1 MARTNDNNSHART
14 GSPKSSNLKI
24 SKSHLPLLLAFLAGW
39 ADVVSFQTY
48 KMYSSMMTG
57 NFINLV
63 TNLMSQKD
71 STAIQLLVATL
82 VGFSCGYMLYSKIR
96 ANQPL
101 AVIVFVLF
109 ALVDYISLLSIYG
122 KWPVVILAGA
132 SGLINAFSTSSECGI
147 TNMMTGHLMIIS
159 NDLIAKSQINIV
171 SRNVILSFCIGA
183 GACLFIDSQIDSI
196 TFIAQYKF
204 TIIGAMYAGAIVLA
218 ETKMNSSNFESISN
232 DSAETNFDVRV
243 EARTEEMNSVVVS
256 NSNVNRNVRART
268 SSPTASSNSSK
279 ASPMSRVEKY
289 KVRQEIQRINAKV
302 KNNKPTKSKRS
313 RTPDKKKT
321 SSTASTASTATT
333 ATSNAR
339 RSTSATKRSQLA
351 EDKATP
357 KPSTSSKK
365 TNNNNRNR
373 SRSKPP
379 KEIDS
384 EEDSEMDASKIVN
397 ISKKIRSKTPDRKK
411 VSSSTKSAKKTSTK
425 KKATRSKTPPRKQ
438 TAFYEAVHK
447 VPSSSNKS
455 TKKIASSK
463 KKKEKVT
470 KKTTPSKS
478 NIICAFCQGPH
489 TASDCHTLD
498 DGLICVFCQGPHT
511 ASDCPTLKD
520 YEDPPPQAKV
530 SASAK
535 KKKVASAK
543 KKQKK
548 SKTPEKK
555 KVVSTSAKKKIA
567 SVKKK
572 TRSKTPEKKKK
583 ASKSSSKKSAK
594 KTSTKKKT
602 ARSKTPQ
609 RKQTVFYEA
618 VHK

>member
-1 MARTNDNNSHART
+1 MARPNDNNSHART

-96 ANQPL
+96 ANEPL

-109 ALVDYISLLSIYG
+109 ALVDYISLLSIYD

-171 SRNVILSFCIGA
+171 SRNVILSFCIGV
-183 GACLFIDSQIDSI
+183 GACIFINSQIDSI

-218 ETKMNSSNFESISN
+218 ETKMKSSNFESISN
-232 DSAETNFDVRV
+232 DSAETNVDVRV
-243 EARTEEMNSVVVS
+243 EAVS

-351 EDKATP
+351 EDKAAP

-365 TNNNNRNR
+365 TNNNNTNR

-397 ISKKIRSKTPDRKK
+397 ISKKIRSKTPDKKK

-511 ASDCPTLKD
+511 ASDCHTLKD
-520 YEDPPPQAKV
+520 YEDPPPQPKV

-535 KKKVASAK
+535 KKKVASAQ

-583 ASKSSSKKSAK
+583 VSKSSSKKSAK

-609 RKQTVFYEA
+609 RKRRKQTVFYEA

>member
-1 MARTNDNNSHART
+1 MARPNDNNSHART

-96 ANQPL
+96 ANEPL

-109 ALVDYISLLSIYG
+109 ALVDYISLLSIYD

-171 SRNVILSFCIGA
+171 SRNVILSFCIGV
-183 GACLFIDSQIDSI
+183 GACIFINSQIDSI

-218 ETKMNSSNFESISN
+218 ETKMKSSNFESISN
-232 DSAETNFDVRV
+232 DSAETNVDVRV
-243 EARTEEMNSVVVS
+243 EAVS

-351 EDKATP
+351 EDKAAP

-365 TNNNNRNR
+365 TNNNNTNR

-397 ISKKIRSKTPDRKK
+397 ISKKIRSKTPDKKK

-520 YEDPPPQAKV
+520 YEDPPPQPKV

-535 KKKVASAK
+535 KKKVASAQ

-583 ASKSSSKKSAK
+583 VSKSSSKKSAK

-609 RKQTVFYEA
+609 RKRRKQTVFYEA

>member
-1 MARTNDNNSHART
+1 
-14 GSPKSSNLKI
+14 
-24 SKSHLPLLLAFLAGW
+24 
-39 ADVVSFQTY
+39 
-48 KMYSSMMTG
+48 
-57 NFINLV
+57 
-63 TNLMSQKD
+63 
-71 STAIQLLVATL
+71 
-82 VGFSCGYMLYSKIR
+82 
-96 ANQPL
+96 
-101 AVIVFVLF
+101 
-109 ALVDYISLLSIYG
+109 
-122 KWPVVILAGA
+122 VILAGA

-183 GACLFIDSQIDSI
+183 GACIFIDSQIDSI

-321 SSTASTASTATT
+321 SSTATTATT
-333 ATSNAR
+333 ATSNTR

-535 KKKVASAK
+535 KKK
-543 KKQKK
+543 
-548 SKTPEKK
+548 
-555 KVVSTSAKKKIA
+555 
-567 SVKKK
+567 
-572 TRSKTPEKKKK
+572 
-583 ASKSSSKKSAK
+583 
-594 KTSTKKKT
+594 
-602 ARSKTPQ
+602 
-609 RKQTVFYEA
+609 
-618 VHK
+618 